1 MARAS
6 LQQYWKKRDFKV
18 TAEPYGA
25 VAKGAGR
32 QKGEVPYA
40 RFTVQKHAASRL
52 HFDLRLEIDGV
63 YKSWAV
69 PKGPSLNPA
78 DKRLAVQ
85 VEDHPL
91 DYGTFEGTIPQ
102 GQYGGGTVQLWDQGV
117 FAALGDPLEGLR
129 KGELKF
135 AVLGKRMKGG
145 WALVRLHGRPEDRR
159 GGKANWLLIKERDKE
174 ARTGKQADIASIDKS
189 VKTGRKMQQI
199 ASDASSPVWNSNRAD
214 ADDPVG
220 ARAAAKPAKP
230 KVAQKGATK
239 VPKKSAKKAAKKKT
253 ATRRRATKSAKAK
266 SAKSKSARRKA
277 A

>member
-1 MARAS
+1 MAAS
-6 LQQYWKKRDFKV
+6 DLKQYWRKRDFGI
-18 TAEPYGA
+18 TAEPRGE
-25 VAKGAGR
+25 VQKKRSKTKGS
-32 QKGEVPYA
+32 VPYA
-40 RFTVQKHAASRL
+40 RFTVQKHDASRL

-69 PKGPSLNPA
+69 PKGPSLDPA

-145 WALVRLHGRPEDRR
+145 WVLVRLHGRNGDR
-159 GGKANWLLIKERDKE
+159 GKANWLLIKERDKE
-174 ARTGKQADIASIDKS
+174 VRTGKAADIASIDKS

-199 ASDASSPVWNSNRAD
+199 AEDASSPVWNSNRAN

-220 ARAAAKPAKP
+220 AKSVRKAS
-230 KVAQKGATK
+230 V
-239 VPKKSAKKAAKKKT
+239 KKKTAKKAATSKT
-253 ATRRRATKSAKAK
+253 AVKKSPKK
-266 SAKSKSARRKA
+266 PVRRKA

>member
-1 MARAS
+1 MARGD
-6 LQQYWKKRDFKV
+6 LKQYWKKRDFEV
-18 TAEPYGA
+18 TAEPRGA
-25 VAKGAGR
+25 VAKAAKKK
-32 QKGEVPYA
+32 KGEVPFA
-40 RFTVQKHAASRL
+40 RFTVQKHDASRL

-69 PKGPSLNPA
+69 PKGPSLDPA

-91 DYGTFEGTIPQ
+91 DYGTFEGTIPE

-135 AVLGKRMKGG
+135 AVMGKRMKGG
-145 WALVRLHGRPEDRR
+145 WVLVRLDPRPGERR
-159 GGKANWLLIKERDKE
+159 GGKPNWLLIKERDKE
-174 ARTGKQADIASIDKS
+174 VRTGKAADIASIDKS

-199 ASDASSPVWNSNRAD
+199 ANDTGSKVWNSNRAE
-214 ADDPVG
+214 AK
-220 ARAAAKPAKP
+220 KPAK
-230 KVAQKGATK
+230 
-239 VPKKSAKKAAKKKT
+239 KKAAKKAVKKKT
-253 ATRRRATKSAKAK
+253 TK
-266 SAKSKSARRKA
+266 RKA

>member
-1 MARAS
+1 MARGD
-6 LQQYWKKRDFKV
+6 LKQYWKKRDFGI
-18 TAEPYGA
+18 TAEPRGA
-25 VAKGAGR
+25 VTKAAAKK
-32 QKGEVPYA
+32 KGEVPFA
-40 RFTVQKHAASRL
+40 RFTVQKHDASRL

-69 PKGPSLNPA
+69 PKGPSLDPA

-91 DYGTFEGTIPQ
+91 DYGTFEGTIPA

-135 AVLGKRMKGG
+135 ATMGKRMKGG
-145 WALVRLHGRPEDRR
+145 WVLVRLHPRPGERS
-159 GGKANWLLIKERDKE
+159 GKPNWLLIKERDKE
-174 ARTGKQADIASIDKS
+174 VRTGKAADIASIDKS

-199 ASDASSPVWNSNRAD
+199 ADDAGSPVWNSNRAD
-214 ADDPVG
+214 AENPVG
-220 ARAAAKPAKP
+220 KKPARKKP
-230 KVAQKGATK
+230 T
-239 VPKKSAKKAAKKKT
+239 KKAAKKKT
-253 ATRRRATKSAKAK
+253 AKAKTAKAK
-266 SAKSKSARRKA
+266 AIRRKA